1 MGCIQ
6 EKKNQQ
12 DNQPTEQ
19 HPLKKPPEIYIYIY
33 VYVGYELKK

>member
-19 HPLKKPPEIYIYIY
+19 HPLKKTPEIDIYM
-33 VYVGYELKK
+33 

>member
-6 EKKNQQ
+6 EKKTNKTINQLNSTPSKNPQ
-12 DNQPTEQ
+12 
-19 HPLKKPPEIYIYIY
+19 KYIYIY